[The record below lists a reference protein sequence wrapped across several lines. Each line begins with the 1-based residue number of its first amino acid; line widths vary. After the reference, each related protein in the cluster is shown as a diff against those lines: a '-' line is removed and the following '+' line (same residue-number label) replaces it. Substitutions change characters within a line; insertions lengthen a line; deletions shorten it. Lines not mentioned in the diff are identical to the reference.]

1 MHKDITGRIIHIGD
15 FIVIGKRSG
24 NSGTLDLGVVHDITV
39 KKVCVTYESWNGEL
53 TKGGTTFPERTA
65 VIDKING
72 GDVPIKLIE
81 LSVELVTEALIDG

>member
-1 MHKDITGRIIHIGD
+1 MHHDITGRIIHIGD

-39 KKVCVTYESWNGEL
+39 KKVCVTYLNYKDEF

-65 VIDKING
+65 VIDNISG
-72 GDVPIKLIE
+72 GEVPQKLIE
-81 LSVELVTEALIDG
+81 LRHKLIADNY